1 MKKLV
6 RLAAHT
12 LRGNFRTLE
21 RKVFC
26 VMAVSF
32 VFLEFNLFYQGGTRL
47 GSYFGEHLDGVK
59 IEPLPTASG

>member
-1 MKKLV
+1 
-6 RLAAHT
+6 
-12 LRGNFRTLE
+12 
-21 RKVFC
+21 
-26 VMAVSF
+26 MAVSF